1 MQVAATQEHHMA
13 TMAHKWAV
21 NGGGVMLVLQ
31 ATTIKAVA
39 QAVQKHL
46 QVSKNICF

>member
-13 TMAHKWAV
+13 TTGNMWAV
-21 NGGGVMLVLQ
+21 MIGILAIVLQ

-39 QAVQKHL
+39 QAAQKHL